1 MVVRVITWQGTH
13 DLPLPAGWVTFFIFR
28 CSRMMSQSVT
38 DAFQT
43 LGDSGNWGGGSGCWT
58 RGFSLNG
65 SGGGG
70 GGRRDGSEIDQTIRT
85 PPYSSPPIRSRTW
98 RWIATSRQ
106 TMSSR

>member
-28 CSRMMSQSVT
+28 WSRMMSQSVA

-43 LGDSGNWGGGSGCWT
+43 FGVSGNWGGGSGCRT
-58 RGFSLNG
+58 CGFSLNG

-70 GGRRDGSEIDQTIRT
+70 GGRRAGSAIDQTILT
-85 PPYSSPPIRSRTW
+85 QPYSSPPISSRTW
-98 RWIATSRQ
+98 RWVGTSRQ
-106 TMSSR
+106 T